1 MSFMKQRIEA
11 EVFNDIPENYLY
23 FEEIG
28 KVQQAGL
35 FDGIDG
41 NFQPK
46 AYMTRAQMTKVL
58 VLALNLTSTSIERD
72 TFYDVPMTHWAHD
85 YISILAANGITTG
98 DNGSFRP
105 NNPITRAEFAV
116 LLHRALNN

>member
-1 MSFMKQRIEA
+1 MKQRIEA
-11 EVFNDIPENYLY
+11 EVFNDIPENHLY

-35 FDGIDG
+35 FVGIDG

-46 AYMTRAQMTKVL
+46 AYMTRAQMAKVL

-85 YISILAANGITTG
+85 YISILASNGITKG

-105 NNPITRAEFAV
+105 NNPVTRAKFAV

>member
-11 EVFNDIPENYLY
+11 EVFNDIPENHLY

-35 FDGIDG
+35 FVGIDG

-46 AYMTRAQMTKVL
+46 AYMTRAQMAKVL
-58 VLALNLTSTSIERD
+58 VVALNLTSTSIKKE
-72 TFYDVPMTHWAHD
+72 TFEDVPMTHWAHD